1 MNVWRVCNMVIIMKS
16 EEKRLK
22 ELLKRCLNEFELE
35 HGQNYMYLG
44 STIKTL
50 IKDLKN
56 EFKDEQI

>member
-50 IKDLKN
+50 IEDLKN